1 MWRTTLVFMCS
12 DSPPIAWTALVL
24 AGGAVLD
31 SATMTKPR
39 SPSAERPRPITS
51 LLASRTGPRRG
62 RRSRI
67 PTRLPATAL
76 LAVDMR
82 WAGELA
88 EYLVAGFA
96 SCGAA
101 ARVPVAGSGFRQSL
115 CAVVRTAAVHA
126 ALRELGDPHGRSLSD
141 LMSFVDVGEPPL
153 HEAEMR
159 WVDDFD
165 TRTTCAGHDQR
176 GPHLGWR
183 HSYPEPMSPPPMN
196 KEQSP

>member
-1 MWRTTLVFMCS
+1 
-12 DSPPIAWTALVL
+12 
-24 AGGAVLD
+24 
-31 SATMTKPR
+31 
-39 SPSAERPRPITS
+39 
-51 LLASRTGPRRG
+51 
-62 RRSRI
+62 
-67 PTRLPATAL
+67 
-76 LAVDMR
+76 MR
-82 WAGELA
+82 
-88 EYLVAGFA
+88 
-96 SCGAA
+96 AA

-141 LMSFVDVGEPPL
+141 LMSLVDVGEPPL